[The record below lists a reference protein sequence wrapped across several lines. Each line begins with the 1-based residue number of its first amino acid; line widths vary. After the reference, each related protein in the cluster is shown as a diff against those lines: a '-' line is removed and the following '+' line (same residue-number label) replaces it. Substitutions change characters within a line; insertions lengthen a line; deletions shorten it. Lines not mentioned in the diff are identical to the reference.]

1 MRGEVGAL
9 LAEQHWTFMGVFDSF
24 RVRIS
29 HRIYLFIYLQISLNL
44 FLIYIYIYGGFINY
58 IYSQAYNSQTK
69 TQYIIE
75 DVGGEVHAIAA
86 SHAFVFAGIQVFS

>member
-1 MRGEVGAL
+1 
-9 LAEQHWTFMGVFDSF
+9 MGVFDSF

-29 HRIYLFIYLQISLNL
+29 HRTYIIYIYIIFYLFIYLQISLNL